1 MALPERPKLVVD
13 NAPSDPWGRDFSNTF
28 MARDLMRSGLRAS
41 DFPFGCEVLPQNDEG
56 QERYRFGVTAG
67 YAKVRVDREVNKY
80 YGPVGVP
87 PPIALLGN
95 FSDLKTVATVEGYKK
110 ALLFHITTGLPT
122 IALDGCWMFGEL
134 VEVDQEAAV
143 KNLATDILSCLQPG
157 QHHFVLFDGDVRTNE
172 NVRKAA
178 TTYRVLLEEHEVKP
192 RFKDLGQDAEGKRLG
207 YDDWFVGA
215 YGIDRTLWPEKE
227 DLIIALARDIKTVPA
242 GELIG
247 GALSFML
254 GSQDRFSNE
263 FLDLNDRGTGSLL
276 VKLIGSQNIKYLRD
290 TGEWLQWKEVKEL
303 KASRW
308 VNIGTTPLGL
318 VNVAAKYYYE
328 RAIVFENHAKK
339 FADNPEKAAQL
350 AAQAKQYRTYAAG
363 ACSNTMS
370 RNSILKDLVNG
381 GRTEIYAA
389 ASDFDS
395 ASHLLG
401 VVNGVVDLRTG
412 QLREETQ
419 EDLITRHCTVAY
431 DPNANS
437 IVGERCVE
445 DFLRRTTGL
454 AHGTMDP
461 VFYTYLKRRLGIAL
475 WGGNKPQSFEVWQGA
490 GSDGKSA
497 LAFMIQGVLGDSGS
511 GGYAAT
517 TKSEVIM
524 SGFKNQNPEGASPFL
539 VLLRGARIVFASETK
554 DNAVL
559 NEALIKQLTGG
570 EKLLA
575 RANYQAGGSFKVDFT
590 LFLLTNPMP
599 NCPAMDNALLTRI
612 NIMPFKVRWQ
622 RHGEVLDDNKHLP
635 LGDTWWVE
643 DATEDN
649 GVRKYLL
656 RWLIEGCVEY
666 TREGFGEVPSRCY
679 EALGAY
685 REEADTIAAW
695 MSEREVVFEG
705 GATTLVAELYM
716 SYKDYALNSGHN
728 VLSTIS
734 FVRRLVAKYPDKL
747 QKTKIGSGG
756 KAAIKG
762 VKFKR

>member
-1 MALPERPKLVVD
+1 MALPDGPKLVVD
-13 NAPSDPWGRDFSNTF
+13 NTPSDPWGRDFSATF
-28 MARDLMRSGLRAS
+28 MTRDLMRSGLKPS
-41 DFPFGCEVLPQNDEG
+41 DFPFGCAMMPQNDEG
-56 QERYRFGVTAG
+56 QERYQFGITVD
-67 YAKVRVDREVNKY
+67 YSKVRVDREVNKY
-80 YGPVGVP
+80 YGPKGVP
-87 PPIALLGN
+87 PPIALLGD

-143 KNLATDILSCLQPG
+143 KNLATDILSCLTPG

-192 RFKDLGQDAEGKRLG
+192 RFKDLGHDSDGKRLG
-207 YDDWFVGA
+207 YDDWFVGVH
-215 YGIDRTLWPEKE
+215 GVDRTTWPDKE
-227 DLIIALARDIKTVPA
+227 ELIITLARDVKTVPS

-263 FLDLNDRGTGSLL
+263 FLDLNDRGAGSLL
-276 VKLIGSQNIKYLRD
+276 VKLLGSQNIKYLRD
-290 TGEWLQWKEVKEL
+290 TGEWLQWKE
-303 KASRW
+303 KANRW
-308 VNIGTTPLGL
+308 VNIGSTPLGI

-339 FADNPEKAAQL
+339 FAENPDKAAQL
-350 AAQAKQYRTYAAG
+350 AAQAKQYRAYAAG

-381 GRTEIYAA
+381 GRTELYALS
-389 ASDFDS
+389 SDFDS
-395 ASHLLG
+395 KSHLLG
-401 VVNGVVDLRTG
+401 VANGVVDLRTG
-412 QLREETQ
+412 QLRDETQ
-419 EDLITRHCTVAY
+419 EDLITRHCAVPYEVDAS
-431 DPNANS
+431 PV
-437 IVGERCVE
+437 VGERDVE
-445 DFLRRTTGL
+445 DFLRSTTGL
-454 AHGTMDP
+454 AHGTHDP

-497 LAFMIQGVLGDSGS
+497 LALMIQGVLGDSGC
-511 GGYAAT
+511 GGYAAS

-539 VLLRGARIVFASETK
+539 VLLKGARIVFASETK

-559 NEALIKQLTGG
+559 NEALVKQLTGG

-599 NCPAMDNALLTRI
+599 NCSSLDNALLTRI

-643 DATEDN
+643 EAMDDE

-666 TREGFGEVPSRCY
+666 MREGFGEVPTRCF
-679 EALGAY
+679 ESLGAY
-685 REEADTIAAW
+685 KEEADTIATW
-695 MSEREVVFEG
+695 MDEREVVLEG
-705 GATTLVAELYM
+705 GAKTLVGDLYA
-716 SYKDYALNSGHN
+716 SYKDYALGAGHY
-728 VLSTIS
+728 VLSTVS
-734 FVRRLVAKYPDKL
+734 FVRRLVAKHPDKL
-747 QKTKIGSGG
+747 HKAKIMGG
-756 KAAIKG
+756 KAGIVGIK
-762 VKFKR
+762 FAR